1 MTTPTLTLPFSK
13 IKRLDPRIAFTR
25 GSSGTYFDYT
35 GTLKTAAINQP
46 RFNHNPD
53 TLDSL
58 GLLTEESRTNLVTYS
73 EQFDNAAWTKTRSSI
88 TANSTTAP
96 DGTATADRLVEDA
109 TASNTHLVSV
119 APTVAVSTVHTISIF
134 AKAGTRTAFDL
145 VIGQGASYTARNFNL
160 STGLTETNKSG
171 MNDAGTSNSSMTAL
185 PNDWYLCTVT
195 MNLTQASSAGV
206 AQIILTNGANAVY
219 SGDGASYLFIWG
231 AQVEAG
237 AFATSYIQTTSAQVT
252 RAADVASMAGTNF
265 SSWWNPT
272 EGTFVCEF
280 DYQGA
285 TASSFGLAYQVSDG
299 TANNKAGLASY
310 SPSINRAYE
319 FVTSGGASVFD
330 ASGQAQNNFSFN
342 EKNKSAF
349 AFKSND
355 FASSRN
361 GSSPYLDTS
370 GAIPAVNTLNL
381 GGNYGAGQVMCG
393 HISTLIYFPKR
404 LSDTALAILST

>member
-1 MTTPTLTLPFSK
+1 MTTPTLTLPLSK
-13 IKRLDPRIAFTR
+13 TKRLDPRVTFTR
-25 GSSGTYFDYT
+25 ASTKRYFDYA
-35 GTLKTAAINQP
+35 GILQTAAINQP
-46 RFNHNPD
+46 AFDHDPVS
-53 TLDSL
+53 LDSL
-58 GLLTEESRTNLVTYS
+58 GLLIEEARTNYCRYNRDLTQVARWSASGCTVAKTATGIDGAS
-73 EQFDNAAWTKTRSSI
+73 NAASTI
-88 TANSTTAP
+88 TATGADGSVSQTIAGSTGSATRTTSVYVKRRTGTGTIQITQDNRSNRTNITSLINSTTW
-96 DGTATADRLVEDA
+96 TR
-109 TASNTHLVSV
+109 VSV
-119 APTVAVSTVHTISIF
+119 
-134 AKAGTRTAFDL
+134 
-145 VIGQGASYTARNFNL
+145 
-160 STGLTETNKSG
+160 
-171 MNDAGTSNSSMTAL
+171 
-185 PNDWYLCTVT
+185 
-195 MNLTQASSAGV
+195 TQAGV
-206 AQIILTNGANAVY
+206 ASPVIGFNIATI
-219 SGDGASYLFIWG
+219 GDAIDVDYMQHEDAS
-231 AQVEAG
+231 
-237 AFATSYIQTTSAQVT
+237 FATSAIETPADADVT

-265 SSWWNPT
+265 SSWWNQT